1 MYNQLFLKL
10 SSFKAVF
17 SNPLYITVAALVAA
31 AFWIIFNILDQLI
44 FFYPIWIFYL
54 PHDAIT
60 GFVLTN
66 VSSIL
71 LGILISMNLY
81 VLKHS
86 KLRVGGSFF
95 SGAALSVIS
104 SACASCSSI
113 GFLIVSTFGAIGI
126 IATNFLTI
134 YQVPLRVISIGILMF
149 ALYTTINRISKS
161 CVVNYSSTN
170 QTQSKT

>member
-10 SSFKAVF
+10 SSFKTVF
-17 SNPLYITVAALVAA
+17 SNPIYITVAALVAA
-31 AFWIIFNILDQLI
+31 PFWLIFNLLDQLI

-54 PHDAIT
+54 PDDAIV

-66 VSSIL
+66 VSSVL

-86 KLRVGGSFF
+86 KLRLGKSLF
-95 SGAALSVIS
+95 SGAALSVVS
-104 SACASCSSI
+104 SACVSCSSI
-113 GFLIVSTFGAIGI
+113 GFLIISTFGTIGI

-134 YQVPLRVISIGILMF
+134 YQVPLRLISIGLLIF
-149 ALYTTINRISKS
+149 ALYTTINRISEG
-161 CVVNYSSTN
+161 CVVNFSSTN
-170 QTQSKT
+170 QTQSKI